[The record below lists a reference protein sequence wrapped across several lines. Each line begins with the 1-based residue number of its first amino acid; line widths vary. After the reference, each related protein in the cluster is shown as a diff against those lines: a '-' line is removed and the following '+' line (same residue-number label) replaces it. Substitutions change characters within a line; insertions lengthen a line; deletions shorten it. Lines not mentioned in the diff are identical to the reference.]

1 MLICLRAF
9 TPDAGGTC
17 SCGTCCR
24 LKFSNTVAIGAADHL
39 TTRIFHY
46 EDKRYCSR
54 TCFNLGTV
62 TQIGGPLF
70 EAKPFPPGM
79 TFLKARAR

>member
-1 MLICLRAF
+1 MWDMLPAELQQHRC
-9 TPDAGGTC
+9 DW
-17 SCGTCCR
+17 CG
-24 LKFSNTVAIGAADHL
+24 DHL

-62 TQIGGPLF
+62 TQIAAHCLRPSRSRQ
-70 EAKPFPPGM
+70 E
-79 TFLKARAR
+79 

>member
-1 MLICLRAF
+1 MWDMLPAELQQQRCDWC
-9 TPDAGGTC
+9 T
-17 SCGTCCR
+17 
-24 LKFSNTVAIGAADHL
+24 DHL

>member
-1 MLICLRAF
+1 MWDRWRAELQQQRC
-9 TPDAGGTC
+9 DW
-17 SCGTCCR
+17 CR
-24 LKFSNTVAIGAADHL
+24 DHL

-46 EDKRYCSR
+46 EDKRYCSPF
-54 TCFNLGTV
+54 CFNLGTA
-62 TQIGGPLF
+62 TQIGRPLF